1 MIKAKVTYP
10 TTLIKYAT
18 KLAKLG
24 CTLFSLQKLKGMDAN
39 GLSDSY
45 CRISIVPPLG
55 RNVRYLFIDTL
66 MVAKLTYF
74 FYLLTSG
81 PELAQDKDSGQEH
94 KPSLQRQPPFSRSE
108 I

>member
-1 MIKAKVTYP
+1 M
-10 TTLIKYAT
+10 
-18 KLAKLG
+18 KLLSS
-24 CTLFSLQKLKGMDAN
+24 LFLQKLKGMDVN

-55 RNVRYLFIDTL
+55 RNVREIIAYHYPQNVMLYTFFLDT
-66 MVAKLTYF
+66 
-74 FYLLTSG
+74 
-81 PELAQDKDSGQEH
+81 ELAQDKDSGQEH

>member
-1 MIKAKVTYP
+1 MYLALHIFHVHYS
-10 TTLIKYAT
+10 TL
-18 KLAKLG
+18 KLLSS
-24 CTLFSLQKLKGMDAN
+24 LFLQKLKGMDVN

-55 RNVRYLFIDTL
+55 RNVREIIAYSLPQKCNAVTFFLDT
-66 MVAKLTYF
+66 
-74 FYLLTSG
+74 
-81 PELAQDKDSGQEH
+81 ELAQDKDSGQEH